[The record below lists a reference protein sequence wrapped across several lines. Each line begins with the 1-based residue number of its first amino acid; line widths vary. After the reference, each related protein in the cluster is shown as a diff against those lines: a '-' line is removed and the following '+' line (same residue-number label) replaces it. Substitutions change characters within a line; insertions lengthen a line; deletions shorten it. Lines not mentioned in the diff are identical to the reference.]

1 MTQVKA
7 NRVITVAT
15 EKERLAAPITA
26 NTNRITEG
34 KSNGWALIYCKGPEG
49 EQLEFVHSCLM

>member
-7 NRVITVAT
+7 NRVITVRT
-15 EKERLAAPITA
+15 EKERQAAPMEA

-34 KSNGWALIYCKGPEG
+34 QSAGWKLIYCKG
-49 EQLEFVHSCLM
+49 LRASNWNS